1 MFRRC
6 LCICLSLAAVVMLFS
21 CNKGKDSPVLLKA
34 SAEQQSTG
42 NKSEKVAE
50 PKEEEKTPPV
60 NPEYEKI
67 KTVVSKM
74 SPRFKEVVKI
84 PESNY
89 DEFLADLHSVLEEE
103 KTFRSDDLSLY
114 YLIDKKHFVDEN
126 YVPKDLVKVSNNS
139 HYNVSRND
147 LSLRP
152 DVEEALTVMADAA
165 LEDGIKLM
173 VSSTYRS
180 YEYQKNLFA
189 RYVRE
194 DGEELASRYSAK
206 PGTSQHQL
214 GVAID
219 FGSVTD
225 DFALTKMGKWLNQH
239 SEEYGWSLS
248 FPQDYED
255 VTGFMWECWHFRYI
269 GKPACV
275 FQNKWFGD
283 VQQFMIEFV
292 DEWKKTI

>member
-1 MFRRC
+1 MFRRVFC
-6 LCICLSLAAVVMLFS
+6 FCLSLVAMVMFFS
-21 CNKGKDSPVLLKA
+21 CNKGKGSPVLLKA
-34 SAEQQSTG
+34 SAEQQPTE
-42 NKSEKVAE
+42 NKAVKVEEK
-50 PKEEEKTPPV
+50 KEEVVPV

-67 KTVVSKM
+67 KTVTSKM
-74 SPRFKEVVKI
+74 SSRFKEVVKI

-89 DEFLADLHSVLEEE
+89 DEFLADLHRALDEE
-103 KTFRSDDLSLY
+103 KTFRDDDLSLY

-126 YVPKDLVKVSNNS
+126 YVPKDLVKVSNNK

-225 DFALTKMGKWLNQH
+225 DFALTKMGKWLNEH

-275 FQNKWFGD
+275 LQYKWFGD
-283 VQQFMIEFV
+283 VQQFMIEFI
-292 DEWKKTI
+292 DEWKKTV

>member
-1 MFRRC
+1 MFRRFFSVC
-6 LCICLSLAAVVMLFS
+6 LYFACVVMLMS
-21 CNKGKDSPVLLKA
+21 CNRGGSSPVLQKA
-34 SAEQQSTG
+34 SAKESSTV
-42 NKSEKVAE
+42 NVESKKVDDK
-50 PKEEEKTPPV
+50 PVEEVAPV

-67 KTVVSKM
+67 KAVVAKM

-103 KTFRSDDLSLY
+103 KKFRDDDLSLY
-114 YLIDKKHFVDEN
+114 YLIDKKHFVGED
-126 YVPKDLVKVSNNS
+126 YVPKDLVKVSGNS

-269 GKPACV
+269 GKPACL

-292 DEWKKTI
+292 DGWKSL

>member
-1 MFRRC
+1 MFRRFFC
-6 LCICLSLAAVVMLFS
+6 LCLSLAVLALFFS
-21 CNKGKDSPVLLKA
+21 CSRGKGSPVLIKA
-34 SAEQQSTG
+34 GAEEPT
-42 NKSEKVAE
+42 KSGRVEKAADKPV
-50 PKEEEKTPPV
+50 EEKPPV

-89 DEFLADLHSVLEEE
+89 DEFLADLHSALEAE
-103 KTFRSDDLSLY
+103 KDFPADDLSLY
-114 YLIDKKHFVDEN
+114 YLIDKKHSVEES
-126 YVPKDLVKVSNNS
+126 YVPKGLVKVTGNS

-152 DVEEALTVMADAA
+152 DVEKALTVMADAA

-248 FPQDYED
+248 FPQEYED

-269 GKPACV
+269 GKPACLL
-275 FQNKWFGD
+275 QNKWFGD
-283 VQQFMIEFV
+283 VQQFMIEFI
-292 DEWKKTI
+292 DEWKKS